1 MRDHTDPVKLS
12 ADLHESQKNEATPEG
27 VASAHTQICGASG

>member
-12 ADLHESQKNEATPEG
+12 ADLHESQIYVNETVMVIAKHHC
-27 VASAHTQICGASG
+27 V